1 MRLRSPWLTWWAT
14 KGARLVG
21 LRVNILRQRCTSL
34 VRKAV
39 GGLAL
44 EQRQAGLDVD
54 ICRIKVRGTGIGVK
68 RIACLV
74 VAGLVQRAKV
84 IPDLRDVRVEAD
96 GTRVCV
102 KRIAV
107 LVDLV
112 VQNTNRAP
120 ECWIATVAVH
130 SLLVGFV
137 GLRVLLL
144 RHVAST
150 KKVPALSVVLVW

>member
-21 LRVNILRQRCTSL
+21 LRVDILRQRCTSL
-34 VRKAV
+34 VGKAV

-54 ICRIKVRGTGIGVK
+54 VCRIKVSGPGVGVK
-68 RIACLV
+68 RITCLV
-74 VAGLVQRAKV
+74 VARLVQRAKV
-84 IPDLRDVRVEAD
+84 IPDLRDVRIEAD

-102 KRIAV
+102 KRITV

-112 VQNTNRAP
+112 VQNTNRTP
-120 ECWIATVAVH
+120 ECRVATVAVY

-137 GLRVLLL
+137 GLWVLLL
-144 RHVAST
+144 RHIAST
-150 KKVPALSVVLVW
+150 KQVPALRVILV